1 MDSQEEFIYDP
12 ELNVIPST
20 PGKKIN
26 KKIFIYIFIK

>member
-20 PGKKIN
+20 PSKKIN
-26 KKIFIYIFIK
+26 RKYSTIYL